1 MMLLWI
7 LWTRI
12 TVPDSRISPVS
23 AATGTVKPS
32 HPTPRARADLQCTSA
47 ARDKQQQLSGGKERA
62 TPNIRQISIGEQTS
76 CDFIVRSNFSH
87 KERRHCHLKLEAHC
101 DMELRRLHVPVE
113 DVWRNGFL
121 YGTSFR
127 GPLFDAELV
136 YANFF
141 ERRRIWLGLPIEKD
155 FWLPQQVFPLLNYY
169 IVLSELLFFLT
180 FKEPSMKS
188 RSGCWQLHI
197 NGYEIRNTLSI
208 TKISLHLNR
217 ARLLI
222 RRIYCFP
229 THSLH
234 V

>member
-12 TVPDSRISPVS
+12 TVPDSRISSVS

-76 CDFIVRSNFSH
+76 WDFIVRSNFSAQRE
-87 KERRHCHLKLEAHC
+87 KDMPSEAWGALWYGAAKVSCSGWGRLNERLLIRHLISRTT
-101 DMELRRLHVPVE
+101 LRR
-113 DVWRNGFL
+113 R
-121 YGTSFR
+121 TS
-127 GPLFDAELV
+127 

-141 ERRRIWLGLPIEKD
+141 ERVRIWLGLPIERD
-155 FWLPQQVFPLLNYY
+155 FCLTSTSFSSLNYY

-188 RSGCWQLHI
+188 RPGCRQTPH
-197 NGYEIRNTLSI
+197 
-208 TKISLHLNR
+208 K
-217 ARLLI
+217 
-222 RRIYCFP
+222 RIWNKEHFDYYQDIA
-229 THSLH
+229 SS
-234 V
+234 

>member
-12 TVPDSRISPVS
+12 TVPDSRISSVS

-76 CDFIVRSNFSH
+76 WDFIVRSNFSAQRE
-87 KERRHCHLKLEAHC
+87 KTMPSEAWGALWYGAAKVSCSGWGRLNERLFIRHLISRTT
-101 DMELRRLHVPVE
+101 LRRRTSL
-113 DVWRNGFL
+113 RQFL
-121 YGTSFR
+121 RTSADLIR
-127 GPLFDAELV
+127 ST
-136 YANFF
+136 Y
-141 ERRRIWLGLPIEKD
+141 RKD
-155 FWLPQQVFPLLNYY
+155 FCLPQQVFPLLNYY
-169 IVLSELLFFLT
+169 IVLLFFLT

-188 RSGCWQLHI
+188 RPGCRQLHI
-197 NGYEIRNTLSI
+197 NGYEIRNTSII

-217 ARLLI
+217 VRLLI
-222 RRIYCFP
+222 RRFYCFP